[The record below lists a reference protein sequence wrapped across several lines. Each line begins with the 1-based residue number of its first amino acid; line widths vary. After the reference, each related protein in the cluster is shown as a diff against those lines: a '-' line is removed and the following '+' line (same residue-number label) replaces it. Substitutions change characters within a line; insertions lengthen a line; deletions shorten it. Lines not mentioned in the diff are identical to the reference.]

1 MVAMAQVFYFRVVT
15 PSNQGAA
22 RGAAQIPSH
31 MRTGAGDLARRPPHL
46 VG

>member
-1 MVAMAQVFYFRVVT
+1 MVAMAQVFYFRVVS

-22 RGAAQIPSH
+22 RGAAQIPSR